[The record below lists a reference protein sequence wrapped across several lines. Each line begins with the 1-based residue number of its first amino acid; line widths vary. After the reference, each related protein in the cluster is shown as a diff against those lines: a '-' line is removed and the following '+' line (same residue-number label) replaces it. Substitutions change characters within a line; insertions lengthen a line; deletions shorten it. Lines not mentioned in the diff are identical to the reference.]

1 MAPTAASPALTP
13 IPYWLSCVEPVR
25 AIISPKNR
33 GAISRCSRSHPAV
46 RLGFGTSLAWSMPTS
61 AAALAAPPHA
71 RVSQN
76 REPRPFRNT
85 TASARNITTA
95 HITSLTR
102 ACLPRR
108 DAKKIIR
115 KLSWTSNPGRVNP
128 SAVKAWPR
136 APDNT
141 QPITRQTP
149 PTSTP
154 IVRAVPLAERAPSFR
169 AWDRVPLY
177 LTRSGS
183 DATVCEM
190 LRATTYVAKASP
202 NAPKSRGPS
211 VLATT
216 MPSAKFVR
224 LEKAWSLTPQPARR
238 AIRSQA
244 PVVTMRGSPSLF
256 DLRHG
261 ARTGPASA
269 PPRIGK
275 GFGAVGG
282 ASTGSQLPKRLSGAH
297 LAQAHRLEEMPH
309 VTLQPPEEPP
319 GASPRRRH
327 LLTPEN
333 IAVDPDQIHS
343 RGHRQRMR
351 RVDTEIEVE
360 QVRAGE
366 LRVEVPLV
374 SFQQR

>member
-1 MAPTAASPALTP
+1 
-13 IPYWLSCVEPVR
+13 
-25 AIISPKNR
+25 
-33 GAISRCSRSHPAV
+33 
-46 RLGFGTSLAWSMPTS
+46 MPTS

-76 REPRPFRNT
+76 REPLPFTST
-85 TASARNITTA
+85 TASAGNITTA

-128 SAVKAWPR
+128 SAVNTWPR
-136 APDNT
+136 APDNA
-141 QPITRQTP
+141 QPINRQTA

-154 IVRAVPLAERAPSFR
+154 TVRAVPLAERAPSLR
-169 AWDRVPLY
+169 AWDWIPLY

-202 NAPKSRGPS
+202 NAPNSRGPS

-216 MPSAKFVR
+216 MPSAKLVR

-238 AIRSQA
+238 AIRSHA

-269 PPRIGK
+269 LPRTLPMCGDRP
-275 GFGAVGG
+275 
-282 ASTGSQLPKRLSGAH
+282 GSARTRGIH
-297 LAQAHRLEEMPH
+297 GR
-309 VTLQPPEEPP
+309 EPW
-319 GASPRRRH
+319 
-327 LLTPEN
+327 
-333 IAVDPDQIHS
+333 
-343 RGHRQRMR
+343 
-351 RVDTEIEVE
+351 TE
-360 QVRAGE
+360 G
-366 LRVEVPLV
+366 
-374 SFQQR
+374 